1 MIQETLVGLSGR
13 LKIATN
19 LDQGESYMYKIA
31 FQINISAIG
40 DPGQGARRRATMVFE
55 PEVNLV

>member
-1 MIQETLVGLSGR
+1 MGLSGR